1 MNFVGQNPSA
11 KLNSPRRTRTAD
23 TMVNS
28 HLLYQ
33 LSYGGMLMLIIT
45 YPVRNCKLNLT
56 FLQNFQKDYFFGN
69 NGSARLVEALAGS
82 VAPCAWLKARQ
93 NLLNYTPSQFQR
105 QIKFRSPS
113 DYRDVFSRMLLYLA
127 PAHNFGTR
135 NALFAFRFIA
145 ITFPP
150 IQTTHQLLNAE
161 PQFRHIQS
169 TFGRSITT
177 DTVTV
182 GHIQL

>member
-113 DYRDVFSRMLLYLA
+113 DYRDGVFQNASVFS
-127 PAHNFGTR
+127 TR
-135 NALFAFRFIA
+135 
-145 ITFPP
+145 T
-150 IQTTHQLLNAE
+150 QLRNPKRPVCLS
-161 PQFRHIQS
+161 FHSHHVS
-169 TFGRSITT
+169 TNPNHPSTP
-177 DTVTV
+177 
-182 GHIQL
+182 